1 MDPYWDE
8 EAGSRDD
15 LFAGAEAALRPL
27 ARGRLTFRRARSWDA
42 AEAEADASFDVVFLD
57 GMHDFPNV
65 YGDATR
71 WSRKVRGGG
80 VLAGHDFS
88 PEHPAVVRVAT
99 YVCSVLGR
107 KLHLG
112 GDTVWYC

>member
-1 MDPYWDE
+1 ME
-8 EAGSRDD
+8 EADG
-15 LFAGAEAALRPL
+15 
-27 ARGRLTFRRARSWDA
+27 
-42 AEAEADASFDVVFLD
+42 SFDVVFLD

-71 WSRKVRGGG
+71 WSRKVRPGG

-99 YVCSVLGR
+99 YVCSALGR
-107 KLHLG
+107 PLILG